1 MRLGRTPSPDPLRN
15 KKSPW
20 GLLRTALLLGVVVI
34 GWLWASPGNN
44 DEWLGRSGPGSEAPP
59 SFNSVEFEVQTN
71 DTELTLAPDQAPVV
85 SPATR
90 QTPTDSAHR
99 LPPDWLASTQD
110 GRLWLSPAEQHSLD
124 RAIDY
129 VRSPTAIE
137 LSHAP
142 LPHVGFVRLNQQPEQ
157 YRGQLLEFQGQLWNL
172 SLFRDPTPETLGD
185 EVYEA
190 WLYTPDAGNHPT
202 RVLFPHLPATLQPGQ
217 RLDQPVRCAGY
228 FIQRY
233 GYQTATGT
241 HIAPL
246 FVAHTLHPQP
256 QTKAA
261 ARTRSGKTWQRRL
274 GELLVVGAAS
284 AMLIGYLTRTRPP
297 SEKTV

>member
-1 MRLGRTPSPDPLRN
+1 MRLGRPSHPDPLRN

-20 GLLRTALLLGVVVI
+20 GLLRTALLLGLVLI
-34 GWLWASPGNN
+34 GWQWASQSKNG
-44 DEWLGRSGPGSEAPP
+44 EWLGRSGNEALP
-59 SFNSVEFEVQTN
+59 SLNTIQFEVQPNSTAQ
-71 DTELTLAPDQAPVV
+71 TLPPAETPVV
-85 SPATR
+85 SADSP
-90 QTPTDSAHR
+90 QEPTDSAHR
-99 LPPDWLASTQD
+99 LPPDWLASMQD
-110 GRLWLSPAEQHSLD
+110 GRLGLSPAEQHSLN

-137 LSHAP
+137 LPHTP
-142 LPHVGFVRLNQQPEQ
+142 LPPVGFVRLNQQPEQ

-202 RVLFPHLPATLQPGQ
+202 RVLFPHLPATLHPGQ

-256 QTKAA
+256 PTKAA
-261 ARTRSGKTWQRRL
+261 VRTRSGKTWQHRL